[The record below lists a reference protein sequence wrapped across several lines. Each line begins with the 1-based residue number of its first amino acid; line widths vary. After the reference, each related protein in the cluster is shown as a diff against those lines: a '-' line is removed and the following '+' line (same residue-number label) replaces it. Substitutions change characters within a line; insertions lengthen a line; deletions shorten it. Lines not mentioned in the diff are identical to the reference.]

1 MGLEENFICLALTG
15 SSIDQKEELPYR
27 LSGDRKTVL
36 FHVLTPHKLDNK
48 YHTDFKNHQG
58 MFESD
63 QTLLTRRS
71 TAGIV
76 RNNAISGAAWAI
88 KLGAA
93 MVKMGSIDALTG
105 RQGEIKKNCRVV
117 N

>member
-1 MGLEENFICLALTG
+1 MSFSTLQSLESSPLSWLKMLHVGDNCVSLGVDCYNADIKNITCGPSHGIRSFGATGDGVVLALN
-15 SSIDQKEELPYR
+15 
-27 LSGDRKTVL
+27 
-36 FHVLTPHKLDNK
+36 FN
-48 YHTDFKNHQG
+48 
-58 MFESD
+58 
-63 QTLLTRRS
+63 RS

-76 RNNAISGAAWAI
+76 RNNAVSGAAWAI